1 MRKKLLSGLLVTGM
15 VLSLIGCSS
24 QSQSDA
30 EAVSETQEVQNGETD
45 EADSTEETSDEKATI
60 DENGEQTL
68 NIAIFQ
74 GGFGDAYW
82 NAVVAAFEEKNP
94 GVKVN
99 MTISPTIADIIRP
112 QIVAGN
118 APDFISLNDK
128 QEDGLILSMIKE
140 KALLDITDVFEG
152 DNYAGTNPLKD
163 DIKDGLLESAKCAPY
178 GDDKIYLAPFNTGP
192 QGLIYNKTVFDE
204 KGWTVPETWDEFFAL
219 GDTVQADGR
228 SLFTYQGIY
237 PGYLEEMLWPA
248 IASAGGMEAIDAICS
263 YEEGSFNNPI
273 VLSVLQEIADIS
285 AKGYLLKGTVGMN
298 HTESQSEMMLGKA
311 AFITNGTWM
320 ESEMADAPRED
331 GFEFAMTAVPTLK
344 TGDTAYVLDSCE
356 QFSIPAQAKNP
367 ELAKEFLRFLYSDES
382 VALFAENA
390 GSVYATKTGRELAKD
405 YISEATYNMYGIYD
419 QENTKSLIMNFE
431 ALPSNSKIN
440 ISDEVFNPITS
451 VMNGEMTAEE
461 WAESVEAAFA
471 QVRQDRAAEQE

>member
-1 MRKKLLSGLLVTGM
+1 MKKKILTGLLATSM
-15 VLSLIGCSS
+15 VVSLLGCSS
-24 QSQSDA
+24 SVKNESASTATKGEQ
-30 EAVSETQEVQNGETD
+30 TQQ
-45 EADSTEETSDEKATI
+45 TEEKSEDETATI
-60 DENGEQTL
+60 DENGEQIL

-82 NAVVAAFEEKNP
+82 NAVVDLFEEQHP
-94 GVKVN
+94 GVTVN

-118 APDFISLNDK
+118 APDFIALNDK
-128 QEDGLILSMIKE
+128 SEDGLILSMIKE
-140 KALLDITDVFEG
+140 KALLDISDVFEG
-152 DNYAGTNPLKD
+152 QNYAGTNPLKD

-192 QGLIYNKTVFDE
+192 QGFIYNKTVFDE
-204 KGWTVPETWDEFFAL
+204 KGWTIPSTWEEFFKL

-228 SLFTYQGIY
+228 ALFTYQGIY

-248 IASAGGMEAIDAICS
+248 IASAGGMEAIDAICA
-263 YEEGSFNNPI
+263 YEEGSFNNAT
-273 VLSVLQEIADIS
+273 VLNVLQQIADIS
-285 AKGYLLKGTVGMN
+285 SKGYLLKGTVGMN

-331 GFEFAMTAVPTLK
+331 GFEFAMASIPTLK
-344 TGDTAYVLDSCE
+344 AGDTHYVLDSCE
-356 QFSIPAQAKNP
+356 QFSIPAQAKNK
-367 ELAKEFLRFLYSDES
+367 ELAKEFLRFLYSDDS
-382 VALFAENA
+382 VKLFAEHA
-390 GSVYATKTGRELAKD
+390 GSVYATKTGRELSKD
-405 YISEATYNMYGIYD
+405 YISTAAYNMYGIYD

-440 ISDEVFNPITS
+440 VSDEVFAPITS
-451 VMNGEMTAEE
+451 VMNGEMTVEE
-461 WAESVEAAFA
+461 WAQSVEDAFA
-471 QVRQDRAAEQE
+471 QIRQDRQAQ